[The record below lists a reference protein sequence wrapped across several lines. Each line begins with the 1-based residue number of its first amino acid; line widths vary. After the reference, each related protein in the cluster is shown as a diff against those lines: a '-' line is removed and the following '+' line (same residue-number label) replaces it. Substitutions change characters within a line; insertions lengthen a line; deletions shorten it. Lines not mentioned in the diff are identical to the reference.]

1 MGSEKIYPTPYLS
14 YLTSQLMHKF
24 SKDFNTLHYVIKH
37 AAKILLFA
45 HNRPDADTAGSCLA
59 LRAHLVDKGKLV
71 DIACLDPF
79 PEFLNSVSS
88 DYFRYPD
95 HLDLNSYN
103 AIIACDSVE
112 RGFEKYKDKFIEN
125 QVVVLLDHHPDIT
138 IKGDLNIIDAFYSSV
153 CEIVYDYLEFTKE
166 KITGDIATFLLLGI
180 LADTGSFQHA
190 NTTARVMEIASD
202 LLRRGAN
209 LAKII
214 EATFSNKKISTL
226 KLWGRAFEKARIDPK
241 SGAIVTVLTK
251 NDMGELNSST
261 DDIAQ
266 VATILNTVPGT
277 KFALILSER
286 EDGIIK
292 GSLRSEEYK
301 GVDVSAIAKK
311 FGGGGHKL
319 ASGFEIKGKIVET
332 ESGWEII

>member
-1 MGSEKIYPTPYLS
+1 MGSEKIYPTSYFS

-24 SKDFNTLHYVIKH
+24 AKDFNTLHYVIKR

-59 LRAHLVDKGKLV
+59 LRAHLIDKGKIV
-71 DIACLDPF
+71 DIACIDPY
-79 PEFLNSVSS
+79 PEFLDPISS
-88 DYFRYPD
+88 NYFQYPD
-95 HLDLNSYN
+95 HLNLNSYN

-112 RGFEKYKDKFIEN
+112 RGFEKYKNKFTEN
-125 QVVVLLDHHPDIT
+125 QVVILLDHHPDIT
-138 IKGDLNIIDAFYSSV
+138 IKGDINIINADYSSV
-153 CEIVYDYLEFTKE
+153 CEIIYDYLEFTKE
-166 KITGDIATFLLLGI
+166 KITRDISTFLLLGI

-202 LLRRGAN
+202 LLRRGAD
-209 LAKII
+209 LGKII

-251 NDMGELNSST
+251 DDLKELNSST

-286 EDGIIK
+286 ENGIIK

-319 ASGFEIKGKIVET
+319 ASGFEIKGKIIET
-332 ESGWEII
+332 EEGWKIV

>member
-1 MGSEKIYPTPYLS
+1 
-14 YLTSQLMHKF
+14 MHKF

-37 AAKILLFA
+37 AVKILLFA

-59 LRAHLVDKGKLV
+59 LRAYLINKGKLV
-71 DIACLDPF
+71 DIACFDPF
-79 PEFLNSVSS
+79 PESLKSVSS
-88 DYFRYPD
+88 DYFCYPD

-103 AIIACDSVE
+103 AVIACDSVE
-112 RGFEKYKDKFIEN
+112 RGFERYKDKFNQN
-125 QVVVLLDHHPDIT
+125 QVIVLLDHHPDIN
-138 IKGDLNIIDAFYSSV
+138 IKGDVTIIDPSYSSV
-153 CEIVYDYLEFTKE
+153 CELIYDYLEFAKE

-190 NTTARVMEIASD
+190 NTTARVMEISSN
-202 LLRRGAN
+202 LLRKGAS

-226 KLWGRAFEKARIDPK
+226 KLWGRAFEKARIDAR
-241 SGAIVTVLTK
+241 SGAIITVLTQK
-251 NDMGELNSST
+251 DMDELGSSAE
-261 DDIAQ
+261 DIAQ

-286 EDGIIK
+286 ENGVIK
-292 GSLRSEEYK
+292 GSLRSDEYK
-301 GVDVSAIAKK
+301 GADVSAIAKK

-319 ASGFEIKGKIVET
+319 ASGFEIKGRIAETDKGWKI
-332 ESGWEII
+332 I